1 MKTLNNIFSAIYSI
15 VLIASVWFGINW
27 TITRGINSMFDDS
40 AEFIFAVLYI
50 VALAFSIFMHIKLRN
65 EFSVA
70 NKICTVVT
78 SINVISLIALTLV
91 AFNSISSD
99 AGLFLATWM
108 FAVLGLW
115 LVSLIS
121 GITALRRMGSA
132 TIK

>member
-1 MKTLNNIFSAIYSI
+1 
-15 VLIASVWFGINW
+15 
-27 TITRGINSMFDDS
+27 MFDDS